1 MAADPRTGSGGD
13 QQAVAVEVLQRL
25 LTDPVFRQEF
35 RRDPAGACR
44 LFGLDEVAE
53 EFSGGGA
60 ALYTLELRESKS
72 SLAGV
77 LMAAAAEGAAV
88 YDFAEHIRQHVEGG
102 AADIARQALDKAG
115 GNQPGSGAG
124 AGAGEHLVDQTP
136 APAPAAA
143 AAAPAPAPSGSAADM
158 LDPSAAAQAAQLD
171 QGQHVVHIAAKYLG
185 TPYVWGGASPGGFDC
200 SGLVQYCF
208 GKIGVHLERTTWDQV
223 KEGRA
228 VEWGHFQPGD
238 LIFSNFEGPGA
249 GATHVVIYAGHGQV
263 IAAPHTGG
271 HVEYESVD
279 VFKPYFMG
287 ARRVIPDAP
296 PAAGVGIPA
305 VSPDMHAPAA
315 GAVAGATPA
324 PGAGS
329 AAGTVGMS
337 AVPAAPSAAASPANA
352 AGVHA
357 SVGAHGTLGSVA
369 AAPAPAAPAGGL
381 LDGVI
386 GTYPGDNAPR
396 SAIAAWMGDAAQR
409 AGLPRELPVMA
420 ALVESGLKNDN
431 YGDRDSLGFFQMRT
445 SIWDQGKYAGFP
457 HDPRLQLKWF
467 IDEATSLKQRR
478 LSEGYSGYGSDPH
491 KWGDWIADIERPAAQ
506 YRYRYQLQLN
516 TARQLVGD

>member
-1 MAADPRTGSGGD
+1 MATHRSPGSGGD
-13 QQAVAVEVLQRL
+13 ERTVAVEVLQRL
-25 LTDPVFRQEF
+25 LTDPEFRQDF
-35 RRDPAGACR
+35 RRDPASACR
-44 LFGLDEVAE
+44 NAGLDSAAAE
-53 EFSGGGA
+53 FQGGGA

-88 YDFAEHIRQHVEGG
+88 YEFAEHIRQHVEGDV
-102 AADIARQALDKAG
+102 ADIARQAID
-115 GNQPGSGAG
+115 GAG
-124 AGAGEHLVDQTP
+124 AKHVDAAEHLLAGQAP

-143 AAAPAPAPSGSAADM
+143 AAPAAADAVVDHVAAAHAAG
-158 LDPSAAAQAAQLD
+158 LDP
-171 QGQHVVHIAAKYLG
+171 GQHVVHIASKYIG
-185 TPYVWGGASPGGFDC
+185 TPYVWGGESPGGFDC

-208 GKIGVHLERTTWDQV
+208 KQIGVNLQRTTWDQV
-223 KEGRA
+223 KEGHA
-228 VEWGHFQPGD
+228 VPWGHFKPGD

-287 ARRVIPDAP
+287 ARRVVPDAP
-296 PAAGVGIPA
+296 PVAMGMPA
-305 VSPDMHAPAA
+305 VSADQHAPA
-315 GAVAGATPA
+315 
-324 PGAGS
+324 S
-329 AAGTVGMS
+329 GTLGLS
-337 AVPAAPSAAASPANA
+337 AVPAAHSAPASPNA
-352 AGVHA
+352 AGVHQ
-357 SVGAHGTLGSVA
+357 SVGARGTLGSVA
-369 AAPAPAAPAGGL
+369 AAAPAPGGHGGL
-381 LDGVI
+381 LDGII
-386 GTYPGDNAPR
+386 GAYPGDHASRN
-396 SAIAAWMGDAAQR
+396 AIAAWMGDAAQR

-467 IDEATSLKQRR
+467 IDEAQGLKATR
-478 LSEGYSGYGSDPH
+478 LREGVAGFGTDPH
-491 KWGDWIADIERPAAQ
+491 KWGEWIADIERPAAQ
-506 YRYRYQLQLN
+506 YRYRYQLQLE
-516 TARQLVGD
+516 TARQLVGG